1 MTVVT
6 AKLFYGEI
14 RCRRPTVAEHTGD

>member
-6 AKLFYGEI
+6 AKLF
-14 RCRRPTVAEHTGD
+14 